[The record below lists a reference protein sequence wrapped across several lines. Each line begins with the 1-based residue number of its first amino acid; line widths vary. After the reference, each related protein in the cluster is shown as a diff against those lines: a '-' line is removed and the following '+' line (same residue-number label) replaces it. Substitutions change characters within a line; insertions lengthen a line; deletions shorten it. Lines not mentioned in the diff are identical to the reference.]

1 MKALKNQKDQN
12 SHPNY
17 SPNRNII
24 NINQKGERVLV
35 YVRIRPFNQDEL
47 KRDRSTPLE
56 FIDTKNNAMICNS
69 NNIFIYIILI

>member
-47 KRDRSTPLE
+47 KRDSL
-56 FIDTKNNAMICNS
+56 
-69 NNIFIYIILI
+69 LL